1 MAKTQLGNP
10 NVIIKDVIS
19 NERFFIYELVIPEN
33 VGVRGKIV
41 DFKKLIIYWKMK
53 CEALSV
59 LEISPSFNKPKIF
72 AMSVNMIK
80 QNFAIYFILEKLEY
94 SVEQHKKCVAIAIFE
109 HD

>member
-41 DFKKLIIYWKMK
+41 DFKKLIIYWMENEMRSFK
-53 CEALSV
+53 C
-59 LEISPSFNKPKIF
+59 FR
-72 AMSVNMIK
+72 
-80 QNFAIYFILEKLEY
+80 NFSQF
-94 SVEQHKKCVAIAIFE
+94 
-109 HD
+109 